1 MMFFNSEIFEN
12 IVEPLNG
19 IDDINLDFLSNSSPV
34 NTSYTM
40 VFNMTSSKYDKFVAL
55 FNGLIDMSVEKK
67 GNQVAI
73 TCWSYKDQQ
82 LLLRWSEQN
91 D

>member
-1 MMFFNSEIFEN
+1 MFFDNPIINN
-12 IVEPLNG
+12 IIDPLNR
-19 IDDINLDFLSNSSPV
+19 IDDVTVFSDQQPSYN

-40 VFNMTSSKYDKFVAL
+40 VFNMSSDKYDKFVAL

-67 GNQVAI
+67 GTQVTI

>member
-1 MMFFNSEIFEN
+1 MMFFDNDIFNN
-12 IVEPLNG
+12 IVDPLNR
-19 IDDINLDFLSNSSPV
+19 IDDVTVLSNSSPV

-40 VFNMTSSKYDKFVAL
+40 VFNMSSNKYDKFVAL

-67 GNQVAI
+67 GTQVAI